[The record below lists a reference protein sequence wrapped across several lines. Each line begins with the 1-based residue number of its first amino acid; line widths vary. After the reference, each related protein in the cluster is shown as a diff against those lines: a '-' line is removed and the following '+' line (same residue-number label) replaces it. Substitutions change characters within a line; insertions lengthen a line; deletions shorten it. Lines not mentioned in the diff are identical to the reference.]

1 MALREPAAT
10 PPMSGVWPMLAANA
24 MSLPS
29 AKMGVI
35 TTMSFA
41 WGQPLWYGWLAR

>member
-24 MSLPS
+24 TRSPFQ
-29 AKMGVI
+29 KTGVI
-35 TTMSFA
+35 TTMSLA